1 VNFMWEDPIVKET
14 RAAREELVAEFGGDL
29 DALWQHL
36 QAVQEQHRDRVIT
49 GTPKPVDRSS
59 PNVAK

>member
-1 VNFMWEDPIVKET
+1 MWEDPIVKET

-36 QAVQEQHRDRVIT
+36 QKVQEEYRDHVVT

-59 PNVAK
+59 PNIAK

>member
-1 VNFMWEDPIVKET
+1 MWEDPIVKET

-36 QAVQEQHRDRVIT
+36 QKVQDKYRDRVVT
-49 GTPKPVDRSS
+49 GIPKPVDRSS
-59 PNVAK
+59 PHVAK

>member
-1 VNFMWEDPIVKET
+1 MWEDSIVKET

-36 QAVQEQHRDRVIT
+36 QEVQEQYRDRVVT

>member
-1 VNFMWEDPIVKET
+1 MWEDPIVKET
-14 RAAREELVAEFGGDL
+14 RAAREELVAEFDGDL

-36 QAVQEQHRDRVIT
+36 QTVQEQYRDRVVT

-59 PNVAK
+59 PNIAK